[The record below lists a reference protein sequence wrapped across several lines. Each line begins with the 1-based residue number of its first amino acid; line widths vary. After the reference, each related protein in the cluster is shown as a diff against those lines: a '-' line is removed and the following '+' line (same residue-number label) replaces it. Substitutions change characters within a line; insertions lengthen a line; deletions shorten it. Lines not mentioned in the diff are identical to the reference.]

1 VDQRD
6 GEPVTNTMQR
16 RRIEVL
22 ADEPLVP
29 AIVRLAADVGI
40 SHHTLLPTL
49 GGAGAHGRWRDD
61 QLSGAT
67 SKVML
72 LFITSADHAA
82 AFIDRLAPLLES
94 HHLLLMSSDVDV
106 VRGAKFD

>member
-1 VDQRD
+1 
-6 GEPVTNTMQR
+6 MR

-22 ADEPLVP
+22 ADEPLIP
-29 AIVRLAADVGI
+29 AIVRIAGDVGI
-40 SHHTLLPTL
+40 IHYTLLPTL

-67 SKVML
+67 AKLLL
-72 LFITSADHAA
+72 LFITSHDHAA
-82 AFIDRLAPLLES
+82 TFIERLAPLLES
-94 HHLLLMSSDVDV
+94 HHLMLLVSDVEV

>member
-1 VDQRD
+1 L
-6 GEPVTNTMQR
+6 TNTIHR

-22 ADEPLVP
+22 ADEPLIP
-29 AIVRLAADVGI
+29 AIVRLAAEAGI
-40 SHHTLLPTL
+40 THYTLMPTL

-67 SKVML
+67 AKVML
-72 LFITSADHAA
+72 LAITSAEHAA
-82 AFIDRLAPLLES
+82 AFIDRLAPLLQS
-94 HHLLLMSSDVDV
+94 HHLMLLSSDVEV

>member
-1 VDQRD
+1 MTD
-6 GEPVTNTMQR
+6 TIHR

-22 ADEPLVP
+22 ADEPLIP
-29 AIVRLAADVGI
+29 AIVRIAAEAGI
-40 SHHTLLPTL
+40 HYYTLLPTL

-67 SKVML
+67 AKVML
-72 LFITSADHAA
+72 LVVTSADHAK

-94 HHLLLMSSDVDV
+94 HHLMLMSSDVEV
-106 VRGAKFD
+106 VRSAKFD

>member
-1 VDQRD
+1 M
-6 GEPVTNTMQR
+6 NTISR

-22 ADEPLVP
+22 ADEPLIP
-29 AIVRLAADVGI
+29 AIVRIANDAGI
-40 SHHTLLPTL
+40 IHYTLLPTL

-67 SKVML
+67 AKLLL
-72 LFITSADHAA
+72 LFITSHEHAA

-94 HHLLLMSSDVDV
+94 HHLMLLVSDVEV

>member
-1 VDQRD
+1 M
-6 GEPVTNTMQR
+6 TTTIHR

-29 AIVRLAADVGI
+29 AIVRIAAEAGI
-40 SHHTLLPTL
+40 THYTLLPTL

-67 SKVML
+67 AKVL
-72 LFITSADHAA
+72 LLLITSTEHAQ

-94 HHLLLMSSDVDV
+94 HHMMLLCSDVEV

>member
-1 VDQRD
+1 M
-6 GEPVTNTMQR
+6 TTTTHR

-22 ADEPLVP
+22 ADEPLISV
-29 AIVRLAADVGI
+29 IVRLAAEAGI
-40 SHHTLLPTL
+40 GHYTLLPTL

-67 SKVML
+67 AKVMFL
-72 LFITSADHAA
+72 AITSRDHAD

-94 HHLLLMSSDVDV
+94 HHLMLMSSDVEV
-106 VRGAKFD
+106 VRSGKFD